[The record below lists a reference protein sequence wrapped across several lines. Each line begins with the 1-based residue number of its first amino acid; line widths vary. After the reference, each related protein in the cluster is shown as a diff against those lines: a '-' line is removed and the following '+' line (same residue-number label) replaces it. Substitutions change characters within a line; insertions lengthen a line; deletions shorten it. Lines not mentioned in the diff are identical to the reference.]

1 MTGPVLKSACALA
14 FALLTAAAAASEHV
28 DYEVQQ
34 GDTLYAVSQRYLESA
49 EDWRLLA
56 RINRVRDPKRLTP
69 GSILMLPVSRMLGVA
84 QRATVLYVKGAAVAR
99 QGGDAPERGLQA
111 RDLLDEGATV
121 QVEPG
126 GFVSLRLDDGSVLH
140 LQGGTRITLQRLR
153 EIKQAGRRQSVIQ
166 LDEGRV
172 DSNVSRQP
180 KGSRFDVRT
189 PLAVAGVRGTRF
201 GVSVPAGGGRMLSEV
216 VEGQVAVAAN
226 AMAQEAQV
234 RAGQGAVVD
243 AAGQAPRVRNL
254 LPAPR
259 LELPTGP
266 IERLPFELPLAAAD
280 AVRGY
285 RVQVAEDKEFLR
297 VLVDE
302 TRSNQPPSLAGLP
315 DGDYL
320 LRLRAIDAD
329 GLMGEETSLPV
340 RIKTQPLPPLAR
352 SPQPGQ
358 VFGPGPV
365 ELRCTEV
372 PGGAA
377 YRLQLARDA
386 QFTAVVKDE
395 TQRDRCRF
403 ALDLTEPGEYHWR
416 VATLAPHAGRAEE
429 RGPFNDPSRFT
440 VVPAPVAP
448 EPAVETGDGLTVHWA
463 GAPGARY
470 QVQLATDVDFR
481 EIVRDI
487 EVPEARAR
495 LELPAG
501 CRVYFVRL
509 RTISAHGLRSG
520 YSAARRVSTP
530 AGVCTSDGS
539 PVNVRYGTELGTQSP

>member
-1 MTGPVLKSACALA
+1 MNRAVKHACVAA
-14 FALLTAAAAASEHV
+14 FALLATAAAANEHIN
-28 DYEVQQ
+28 YEVQQ

-99 QGGDAPERGLQA
+99 QGAHAPERGLQA
-111 RDLLDEGATV
+111 RDVLDEGTTI

-126 GFVSLRLDDGSVLH
+126 GFVTVRLDDGSVLH
-140 LQGGTRITLQRLR
+140 LQGGTRVTLQRLR
-153 EIKQAGRRQSVIQ
+153 EIKEAGRRQNVIQ

-172 DSNVSRQP
+172 DSDVSRQP

-216 VEGQVAVAAN
+216 VEGQVAVTPN
-226 AMAQEAQV
+226 AGSQDAQV
-234 RAGQGAVVD
+234 MAGQGAVVA
-243 AAGQAPRVRNL
+243 AAGQAPQVRTL

-259 LELPTGP
+259 LELPAGP
-266 IERLPFELPLAAAD
+266 IERLPFELPLARAND
-280 AVRGY
+280 ARGY
-285 RVQVAEDKEFLR
+285 RIQVAEDTQFVR

-302 TRSNQPPSLAGLP
+302 TGTHPAPRLDGLP
-315 DGDYL
+315 DGAYT

-329 GLMGEETSLPV
+329 GLMGEETTVPL

-352 SPQPGQ
+352 SPLPGQ
-358 VFGPGPV
+358 VFGPGAV

-372 PGGAA
+372 PGGVA
-377 YRLQLARDA
+377 YRLQLARDP
-386 QFTAVVKDE
+386 QFTTLVKE
-395 TQRDRCRF
+395 ATQRDQCRF
-403 ALDLTEPGEYHWR
+403 ATDLAEPGEYHWR
-416 VATLAPHAGRAEE
+416 VATLAPDAGGTEE
-429 RGPFNDPSRFT
+429 RGPFNDASRFT
-440 VVPAPVAP
+440 VVPVPVAP
-448 EPAVETGDGLTVHWA
+448 EPAVETTDGLTVHWA
-463 GAPGARY
+463 GAPGERY
-470 QVQLATDVDFR
+470 QVQLAADVDFR

-487 EVPEARAR
+487 EVTQSRAR

-501 CRVYFVRL
+501 CRAYFLRL
-509 RTISAHGLRSG
+509 RTISAHGLASP

-530 AGVCTSDGS
+530 AGVCTSDGA